1 MRNFKNILV
10 TGGSG
15 FIGSNFIRI
24 LLNNIE
30 ANDSAIKVVN
40 FDKLTYAG
48 KISNNTDY
56 ENNKNYEFIQGDIC
70 SHEEVTGALKKHDID
85 LIINFAAESHV
96 DNSISGPE
104 EFIQTN
110 ILGTFNL
117 LKCFDSHR
125 KELSSES
132 AFLHVSTDEV
142 YGSLEINESK
152 FTELNS
158 YKPNSPYSASKASSD
173 HLVRAWHKTYKL
185 NTLITNCSNN
195 YGPFQDTEKL
205 IPKVIMNALNMKEI
219 PIYGNG
225 SNIRDWIYVDD
236 HCKGIIKVFRDG
248 AYGKTYNIG
257 GLNEKTNL
265 EIVNQICKVLDEIHP
280 SNESY
285 TNLITFVEDR
295 PGHDFRYSINP
306 DKIMNELGW
315 YPQETFETGIEKT
328 ILWYLEVHKK

>member
-1 MRNFKNILV
+1 MRNFKNILI

-24 LLNNIE
+24 LLHDIE
-30 ANDSAIKVVN
+30 TSGNKVKVIN

-48 KISNNTDY
+48 KISNNKDY
-56 ENNKNYEFIQGDIC
+56 KNNKNYEFVQGDIC
-70 SHEEVTGALKKHDID
+70 SHEEVTSVLKKHDID

-117 LKCFDSHR
+117 LKCFDNHR

-142 YGSLEINESK
+142 YGSLDINESK

-173 HLVRAWHKTYKL
+173 FLVRAWHKTYKL

-205 IPKVIMNALNMKEI
+205 IPKVIMNALNMKAI

-225 SNIRDWIYVDD
+225 LNIRDWLYVDD

-248 AYGKTYNIG
+248 AYGETYNIG

-265 EIVNQICKVLDEIHP
+265 EIVNLICKILDEIHP

-285 TNLITFVEDR
+285 SNLITFVKDR

-306 DKIMNELGW
+306 DKIMNDLGW

-328 ILWYLEVHKK
+328 ILWYLDEYKN